1 MRWSTV
7 VPVCWALSSLS
18 LLAQQQVPPRREAA
32 VAAATDRLAR
42 ARQLAAAV
50 PGTEGETR
58 AIVME
63 VAADAYEEVVA
74 LKGDG
79 VGPLA
84 ARAAMEAA
92 RLRHGLGQLDR
103 AEQLWQVAAV
113 RDPGVARRALSCV
126 ADLQR
131 RRGRPEGAMAAYRR
145 VLALGGD
152 ATEVRRARI
161 WLGRLQQQQG
171 MLAAALASFSQAY
184 LQAVSATEV
193 LETANLLV
201 NLLVE
206 CGDLSA
212 ARRRLDELELRLG
225 RLIEGR
231 LDRERW
237 LQRSGNMS
245 CRRALQRKL
254 DEQAGAARHALD
266 LDRALRRR
274 RLQQR
279 RD

>member
-1 MRWSTV
+1 MRLSSAVLVYWT
-7 VPVCWALSSLS
+7 LSSLP
-18 LLAQQQVPPRREAA
+18 LVAQQQVPSRREAA
-32 VAAATDRLAR
+32 VLVATERLAR

-58 AIVME
+58 AIVVE
-63 VAADAYEEVVA
+63 VAANAYEEVVA
-74 LKGDG
+74 LQGDG

-92 RLRHGLGQLDR
+92 RLRHARGQFDR
-103 AEQLWQVAAV
+103 AERLWRAAAV

-131 RRGRPEGAMAAYRR
+131 RRGQPEEAMAAYRR

-171 MLAAALASFSQAY
+171 EWEAALTSFSQAY
-184 LQAVSATEV
+184 LQAVSATEL

-201 NLLVE
+201 NILVE
-206 CGDLSA
+206 RGDLSA
-212 ARRRLDELELRLG
+212 ARRRLDELEVRLG
-225 RLIEGR
+225 RLSQGR
-231 LDRERW
+231 LERDRW
-237 LQRSGNMS
+237 LHRSCNLS
-245 CRRALQRKL
+245 CRRALQRRL

-266 LDRALRRR
+266 LDRALRRQ
-274 RLQQR
+274 RLQLPR
-279 RD
+279 N